1 MAGITDLAIGKIT
14 EAVPCG
20 ARGRL
25 RVNFTINRQCPI
37 FRWVRDGG
45 TNLNGV

>member
-1 MAGITDLAIGKIT
+1 MAGITDLAIGEIT

-25 RVNFTINRQCPI
+25 RVNFTINRQCPYAGGT
-37 FRWVRDGG
+37 DGG